1 MKTHAAY
8 IGLVNPKSPTN
19 VGMVMRAAGCYEAAG
34 VFYTGER
41 FERAQKFA
49 TDTKNAT
56 RKIPLEQVAQLQ
68 DAAAKDALAEGAVLV
83 AIELIEGATP
93 LMDFVHPDN
102 AYYIF
107 GPEDGSIKKELLD
120 HCAHVV
126 YIPTIGCMNLAA
138 TVHVVLY
145 DRMAKA
151 GRAVI
156 DERPIAANR
165 DVNNKVTIHPP
176 LTPPTL

>member
-1 MKTHAAY
+1 MHKKSAH
-8 IGLVNPKSPTN
+8 IGLVNPKSPAN
-19 VGMVMRAAGCYEAAG
+19 VGMVMRAAGCYEATT
-34 VFYTGER
+34 VFYSGVR

-49 TDTKNAT
+49 TDTKDAGRKIALVGVEDLLDDIPDNAT
-56 RKIPLEQVAQLQ
+56 
-68 DAAAKDALAEGAVLV
+68 LV

-120 HCAHVV
+120 HCQHVV

-145 DRMAKA
+145 DRMAKS

-156 DERPIAANR
+156 DERPIAENR
-165 DVNNKVTIHPP
+165 DVNNKIKI
-176 LTPPTL
+176 

>member
-1 MKTHAAY
+1 MHKKSAH
-8 IGLVNPKSPTN
+8 IGLVNPKSPAN
-19 VGMVMRAAGCYEAAG
+19 VGMVMRAAGCYEATT
-34 VFYTGER
+34 VFYSGVR

-49 TDTKNAT
+49 TDTKDAGRKIALVGVENLVDDIPDNAT
-56 RKIPLEQVAQLQ
+56 
-68 DAAAKDALAEGAVLV
+68 LV

-120 HCAHVV
+120 HCQHVV

-145 DRMAKA
+145 DRMAKS

-156 DERPIAANR
+156 DERPIAKNR
-165 DVNNKVTIHPP
+165 DVNNKIKI
-176 LTPPTL
+176 

>member
-1 MKTHAAY
+1 MHKKSAH
-8 IGLVNPKSPTN
+8 IGLVNPKSPAN
-19 VGMVMRAAGCYEAAG
+19 VGMVMRAAGCYEATT
-34 VFYTGER
+34 VFYSGVR

-49 TDTKNAT
+49 TDTKDASRKIALVGVENLLDDIPENAT
-56 RKIPLEQVAQLQ
+56 
-68 DAAAKDALAEGAVLV
+68 LV
-83 AIELIEGATP
+83 AIELVEGATP

-120 HCAHVV
+120 HCQHVV

-145 DRMAKA
+145 DRMAKS
-151 GRAVI
+151 GREVI
-156 DERPIAANR
+156 EQRPVSENR
-165 DVNNKVTIHPP
+165 DVNNKIRI
-176 LTPPTL
+176 